1 MPPES
6 VKPDRI
12 DTPPHDSL
20 FLRSVRELVH
30 HRPHLNACRGSGI
43 YRRKKIAG
51 ERALPYEDLVAII
64 RAARNEGAKRGEGPE
79 LICVLLN
86 CLIRDTLPGGAAAP
100 DVIVKPADPEH
111 IEPAARAEEQ
121 VRLCVTSSTLVTK
134 VEEFLSDG
142 VLEIHEA
149 RELHASVRKIDLH
162 SRRLVNAAERD
173 GAKAVS
179 A

>member
-1 MPPES
+1 MPPVS
-6 VKPDRI
+6 VNSDRI

-30 HRPHLNACRGSGI
+30 HRPHLNAARGSGI

-51 ERALPYEDLVAII
+51 ERALPYEDLVAIL

-86 CLIRDTLPGGAAAP
+86 CLVRDTLPAGSLP
-100 DVIVKPADPEH
+100 DVIVKPADPEY
-111 IEPAARAEEQ
+111 IEPAARADEQ

-142 VLEIHEA
+142 VLEVHEA
-149 RELHASVRKIDLH
+149 RQLHASVRQIDLH